1 MSENKLTNLKDAYKI
16 AKTNIFTKQS
26 PSRSKEVNK
35 ATSSVIKK
43 TPDQFRSDVKSD
55 REVTQSK
62 LTQARRSGVAQPPSE
77 FSVGRKGV
85 QKIKRKTTLLTGG
98 GGKNTPS
105 LIRSIVNHITGN
117 PLE

>member
-1 MSENKLTNLKDAYKI
+1 MPENKLTNLKDAYKI
-16 AKTNIFTKQS
+16 MRLMNLKQS
-26 PSRSKEVNK
+26 PSRSKAVNK

-43 TPDQFRSDVKSD
+43 TPDQFRSDVKMD
-55 REVTQSK
+55 RDERSSK
-62 LTQARRSGVAQPPSE
+62 LIDARRTGVAEPPSE
-77 FSVGRKGV
+77 FSVGRKGAK
-85 QKIKRKTTLLTGG
+85 KIKRKTTLLTGG